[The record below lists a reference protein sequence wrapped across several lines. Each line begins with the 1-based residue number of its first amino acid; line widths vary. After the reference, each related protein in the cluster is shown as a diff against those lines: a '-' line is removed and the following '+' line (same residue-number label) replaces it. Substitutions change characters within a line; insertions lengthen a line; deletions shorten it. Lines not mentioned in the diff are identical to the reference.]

1 MKTLVVSGIL
11 AIGLMGCQAQTPFK
25 RSTDLSKQYP
35 NASAANTKYV
45 PGQTA
50 VKPAA
55 PDNSQSICGTAFKV
69 SVENDRGSKLM
80 IFTEEASTTY
90 KINVRSFG
98 GANFELQAERPE
110 GSDFKEIS
118 RNANTRTYAF
128 TWKPGKTN
136 TSQVGIKLLSLKYVS
151 PFVKDTCGSDA
162 REELNLVTVK
172 TDDIPLV
179 TIKGLPQTETVWG
192 SEPVAFVIEVNDN
205 ASTPALG
212 PKLKAFEFRE
222 EVRSGERSVTDAS
235 KAVTCGEG
243 KPGAGNIWAF
253 NCTFDT
259 KKISGLSQDK
269 KSAKKADTL
278 FFASAVSQRTG
289 KSSSPTPG
297 YVKVSIPK
305 AEAVVAANANKGAKK

>member
-1 MKTLVVSGIL
+1 MKTLVIISGIL

-25 RSTDLSKQYP
+25 RSTDLQKQYP

-50 VKPAA
+50 VKPTP
-55 PDNSQSICGTAFKV
+55 PDNSQSICSSAFKV

-80 IFTEEASTTY
+80 VFTEDSSTTY
-90 KINVRSFG
+90 NIVVRSFG

-110 GSDFKEIS
+110 GSDFKETA
-118 RNANTRTYAF
+118 RNANVRTYSF

-151 PFVKDTCGSDA
+151 NFVKDTCGSDA
-162 REELNLVTVK
+162 REELNLVVVK
-172 TDDIPLV
+172 TDDIPV
-179 TIKGLPQTETVWG
+179 VSIKGLPQTEAVWG
-192 SEPVAFVIEVNDN
+192 SEPAQFVIEVNDQ

-212 PKLKAFEFRE
+212 PKLKGFEFRE

-243 KPGAGNIWAF
+243 KLTAGSIWAF
-253 NCTFDT
+253 NCQFDT
-259 KKISGLSQDK
+259 KKIAGLTQDK
-269 KSAKKADTL
+269 KTAKKADTL

-305 AEAVVAANANKGAKK
+305 AEAVAAVAKQGAKP